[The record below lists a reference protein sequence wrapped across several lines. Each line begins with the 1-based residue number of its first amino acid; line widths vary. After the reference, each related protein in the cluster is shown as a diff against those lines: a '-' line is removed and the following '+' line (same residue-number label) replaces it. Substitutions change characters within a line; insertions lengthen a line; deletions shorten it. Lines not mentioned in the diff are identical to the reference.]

1 MTYVSKIRARRIA
14 RRAAAEQAVL
24 AATAAKATV
33 YLDALTAIDATT
45 SAIKVPNGTTKKI
58 ARIVGDALA
67 TA

>member
-14 RRAAAEQAVL
+14 RRAAAGL
-24 AATAAKATV
+24 ALTAAKATV